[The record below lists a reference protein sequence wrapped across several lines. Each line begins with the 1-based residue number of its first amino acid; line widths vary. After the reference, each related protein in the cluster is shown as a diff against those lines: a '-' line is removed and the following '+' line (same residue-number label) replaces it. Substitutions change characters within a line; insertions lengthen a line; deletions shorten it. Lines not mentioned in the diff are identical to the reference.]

1 MGTKPQISADLI
13 VVGPVQMDFDECSTA
28 VGLTPTRTWRSK
40 VITLP
45 IAEWGVGFDK
55 QEYGSIDLALS
66 ELLDMVANHKE
77 RIRQFA
83 ALESYAV
90 MVVCAVTVWEEPPLY
105 EISPSHIRT
114 LAELEA
120 KFILHIQ

>member
-13 VVGPVQMDFDECSTA
+13 VVGPAQMDFDECSIA

-40 VITLP
+40 VTTLP
-45 IAEWGVGFDK
+45 IAEWGIGFNK
-55 QEYGSIDLALS
+55 REYDSIELALS

-77 RIRQFA
+77 RIKQFA
-83 ALESYAV
+83 ASKNYAV
-90 MVVCAVTVWEEPPLY
+90 MVVCAVTVWENPPLY
-105 EISPSHIRT
+105 EISPPLIKT